1 MTVRATLVLTAFVP
15 PVFASETPVLRAF
28 VEGNMGRLVP
38 SEGRGQRFES
48 SWVRQFSAIFENVT
62 ATALVLRFGLRF
74 DVPAPLLNC
83 SRFSS
88 GGVNA

>member
-1 MTVRATLVLTAFVP
+1 MFELPRQVRVTFRR
-15 PVFASETPVLRAF
+15 FIG
-28 VEGNMGRLVP
+28 GNAGKRSLKPHLKVP